1 MNGHRDEPEATGTK
15 CGAGD
20 LGCMKREPPLYAA
33 LAGLLIAYTDDFDA
47 AMKLLL
53 KDSDGEPPPSL
64 AMCANVLRFVG
75 DSGLEASLLPK
86 LSGIARPTIK
96 SMLDCLHRHGWIN
109 VDSARFVTCT
119 PRGAEALRAMASVQR
134 QLDRKWKATLGNE
147 IAAALQSALN
157 SAGSSLPAYPMTA
170 AHRGAFPRGQ

>member
-1 MNGHRDEPEATGTK
+1 MLA
-15 CGAGD
+15 D
-20 LGCMKREPPLYAA
+20 LGRMKSEPPLYAA

-53 KDSDGEPPPSL
+53 KDSGGEPPPSL

-75 DSGLEASLLPK
+75 DSGLEASRLPK

-96 SMLDCLHRHGWIN
+96 SMLDCLQRHGWIT
-109 VDSARFVTCT
+109 VDSTRFVACT
-119 PRGAEALRAMASVQR
+119 PRGAEVLRAMARVQR
-134 QLDRKWKATLGNE
+134 ELERKWEDTLGNE
-147 IAAALQSALN
+147 VAAALQAALI

-170 AHRGAFPRGQ
+170 AHRGGFPRGE